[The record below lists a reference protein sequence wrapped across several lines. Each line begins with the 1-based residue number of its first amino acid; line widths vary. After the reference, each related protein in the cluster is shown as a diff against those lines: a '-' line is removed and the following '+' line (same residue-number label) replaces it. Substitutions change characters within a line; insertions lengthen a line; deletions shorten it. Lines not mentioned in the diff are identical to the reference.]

1 MSNAVGNGL
10 SWGVPLW
17 SGPAADTN
25 ASGGSGLL
33 INRTVVVAWFRMEG
47 AATPRLRRALSG
59 AGAPGRR
66 ARPGRGESPSEE
78 RPALRVK
85 WSV

>member
-1 MSNAVGNGL
+1 MGNGL

-17 SGPAADTN
+17 PGPMADTK
-25 ASGGSGLL
+25 ASVGSGLL

-47 AATPRLRRALSG
+47 ASSPRLRRALFG

-78 RPALRVK
+78 RPVLSVK